1 MAISDSAGLVHL
13 DIRKSIDGDT
23 LLNTGLSSIIQ
34 GKSSKSKIQI
44 DSTSLDIML
53 ETRSSAIGL
62 IKIDVEGAEF
72 LVLKGAEEIIVNDKP
87 TIFWEAAYSLDLE
100 NSRDNV
106 LNSFLFLQGIGYKSY
121 FINREMQLQLVWEFR
136 QIAELGYDVDVVSVF
151 AEYNSFGW

>member
-1 MAISDSAGLVHL
+1 
-13 DIRKSIDGDT
+13 
-23 LLNTGLSSIIQ
+23 
-34 GKSSKSKIQI
+34 
-44 DSTSLDIML
+44 ML